1 MFFPECQ
8 KIPVCPEPWIFRSS
22 RPSSLFTTPTL
33 VPLTCGAVLPPVPLF
48 LPPTPLPELSL
59 HQTKKKQFKAALP

>member
-1 MFFPECQ
+1 MLPTTFFPECQ

-33 VPLTCGAVLPPVPLF
+33 VPLP
-48 LPPTPLPELSL
+48 
-59 HQTKKKQFKAALP
+59 AALSFLLYIFPGPSRPGQRFLY